1 LSREAS
7 DAAQLQRTALA
18 VLAICFL
25 LNVLGRG
32 IGDTYSVFLKPL
44 EAEFGWS
51 RSSLTS
57 VYSLYLLVGGF
68 AAPFVGMAFDRVGPR
83 WAYSSGL
90 VVLGGAFLL
99 AGSLDRL
106 WQFYLLVGVSVGI
119 GVSATGMVP
128 SSALL
133 SRWFRARLSTAL
145 GIAYSGFGVGSV
157 VFVPL
162 AQLLIDRIHWDGAYR
177 VLGAILLLAAAV
189 VALGLPWRRLSA
201 GNPAYYRGDARRG
214 ADEEGG
220 WTLRRAI
227 RSRMYWALAQAFF
240 CTSVAMFVI
249 LVQLVVFLI
258 DVGFAPLSAATAVGF
273 VGMLSAIS
281 VMSSGVLSDR
291 FGVRQTVSAS
301 FVGTATG
308 MVMLIALEAMPSTA
322 LLVAFVLVF
331 GLCMGVRGPIISS
344 VSAKHFAGPRV
355 ATIYGTIYATNA
367 LGAACGSLL
376 GGVLHD
382 LTDGYRSGFL
392 CSLGFILLAAAPF
405 WTVKALRNFR

>member
-1 LSREAS
+1 VSREAA
-7 DAAQLQRTALA
+7 DAAQLQRTAFA
-18 VLAICFL
+18 VLASCFL
-25 LNVLGRG
+25 LNMLGRG
-32 IGDTYSVFLKPL
+32 IGDTYSVFLRPL

-57 VYSLYLLVGGF
+57 VYSLYLLVNGF
-68 AAPFVGMAFDRVGPR
+68 AAPFVGMAFDRMGPR
-83 WAYSSGL
+83 WAYTTGL
-90 VVLGGAFLL
+90 VVLGSAFLL

-119 GVSATGMVP
+119 GVSFTGMVP
-128 SSALL
+128 SSGLL

-145 GIAYSGFGVGSV
+145 GVAYSGFGVGSV

-162 AQLLIDRIHWDGAYR
+162 AQVLINHFEWQSAYR
-177 VLGAILLLAAAV
+177 VLGAILLVAALG
-189 VALGLPWRRLSA
+189 VALGLPWKRFRA
-201 GNPAYYRGDARRG
+201 GHPAYRVDAQRG
-214 ADEEGG
+214 EGGSG
-220 WTLRRAI
+220 WTLRGAL

-240 CTSVAMFVI
+240 CTSVAMFII

-258 DVGFAPLSAATAVGF
+258 DAGFAPLTAATAVGF
-273 VGMLSAIS
+273 VGMLSAMS
-281 VMSSGVLSDR
+281 VMGSGFLSDR
-291 FGVRQTVSAS
+291 FGVRQTVSTS

-308 MVMLIALEAMPSTA
+308 MLLLIALATNPSGA

-344 VSAKHFAGPRV
+344 VCAKHFAGPRV

-382 LTDGYRSGFL
+382 LTDGYRTGFL
-392 CSLGFILLAAAPF
+392 CSLAFILLAAAPF
-405 WTVKALRNFR
+405 WTVRALRNFR

>member
-1 LSREAS
+1 MVSREPS
-7 DAAQLQRTALA
+7 DAVQLQRTAFA
-18 VLAICFL
+18 VLASCFL
-25 LNVLGRG
+25 LNMLGRG

-57 VYSLYLLVGGF
+57 VYSLYLLVNGF

-83 WAYSSGL
+83 WAYTTGL

-119 GVSATGMVP
+119 GVSFTGMVP
-128 SSALL
+128 SSGLL

-145 GIAYSGFGVGSV
+145 GVAYSGFGVGSV

-162 AQLLIDRIHWDGAYR
+162 AQVLINRIQWENAYR
-177 VLGAILLLAAAV
+177 VLGGILLVAALI
-189 VALGLPWRRLSA
+189 VALALPWKRFRA
-201 GNPAYYRGDARRG
+201 GHPAYRIDAQRGEG
-214 ADEEGG
+214 GGG
-220 WTLRRAI
+220 WTLRSALK
-227 RSRMYWALAQAFF
+227 SRMYWALAQAFF
-240 CTSVAMFVI
+240 CTSVAMFII

-258 DVGFAPLSAATAVGF
+258 DAGFAPLSAATAVGF
-273 VGMLSAIS
+273 VGMLSAMS
-281 VMSSGVLSDR
+281 VMGSGFLSDR

-301 FVGTATG
+301 FAGTATG
-308 MVMLIALEAMPSTA
+308 MLLLIALAGTPSTA

-382 LTDGYRSGFL
+382 LTDGYRTGFL
-392 CSLGFILLAAAPF
+392 CSLGFIVLAAAPF
-405 WTVKALRNFR
+405 WTVKALRDFR

>member
-1 LSREAS
+1 VSREAS
-7 DAAQLQRTALA
+7 DAAQLQRTAFA
-18 VLAICFL
+18 VLASCFL
-25 LNVLGRG
+25 LNMLGRG
-32 IGDTYSVFLKPL
+32 IGDTYSVFLRPL

-57 VYSLYLLVGGF
+57 VYSLYLLVNGF
-68 AAPFVGMAFDRVGPR
+68 AAPFVGMAFDRMGPR
-83 WAYSSGL
+83 WAYTFGL

-99 AGSLDRL
+99 AGSLERL

-119 GVSATGMVP
+119 GVSFTGMVP
-128 SSALL
+128 SSGLL

-145 GIAYSGFGVGSV
+145 GVAYSGFGVGSV

-162 AQLLIDRIHWDGAYR
+162 AQVLISRFQWESAYR
-177 VLGAILLLAAAV
+177 VLGAILLVAALG
-189 VALGLPWRRLSA
+189 VALGLPWKRFRA
-201 GNPAYYRGDARRG
+201 GHPAYRVDAQRG
-214 ADEEGG
+214 AGGGG
-220 WTLRRAI
+220 WTLRGALK
-227 RSRMYWALAQAFF
+227 SRMYWALAQAFF

-258 DVGFAPLSAATAVGF
+258 DAGFPPLSAATAVGF
-273 VGMLSAIS
+273 VGMLSAMS
-281 VMSSGVLSDR
+281 VMGSGFLSDR
-291 FGVRQTVSAS
+291 FGVRQTVSTS

-308 MVMLIALEAMPSTA
+308 MLLLIALATNPSGA
-322 LLVAFVLVF
+322 LLVGFVLVF

-344 VSAKHFAGPRV
+344 VCAKHFAGPRV

-382 LTDGYRSGFL
+382 LTDGYRTGFA
-392 CSLGFILLAAAPF
+392 CSLAFILLAAAPF
-405 WTVKALRNFR
+405 WTVRALRNFR

>member
-1 LSREAS
+1 MSREIP

-18 VLAICFL
+18 VLASCFL
-25 LNVLGRG
+25 LNMLGRG

-57 VYSLYLLVGGF
+57 VYSLYLLVNGF

-83 WAYSSGL
+83 WTYTTGL
-90 VVLGGAFLL
+90 IVLGGVFLL

-119 GVSATGMVP
+119 GVSFTGMVP
-128 SSALL
+128 SSGLL

-145 GIAYSGFGVGSV
+145 GVAYSGFGVGSV

-162 AQLLIDRIHWDGAYR
+162 AQVLINRIQWENAYR
-177 VLGAILLLAAAV
+177 VLGSILLVAALI
-189 VALGLPWRRLSA
+189 VAFGLPWKRYRA
-201 GNPAYYRGDARRG
+201 GHPAYRIDAQRGEG
-214 ADEEGG
+214 GGG
-220 WTLRRAI
+220 WTLRSALK
-227 RSRMYWALAQAFF
+227 SRMYWALAQAFF
-240 CTSVAMFVI
+240 CTSVAMFII

-258 DVGFAPLSAATAVGF
+258 DAGFAPLSAATAVGF
-273 VGMLSAIS
+273 VGMLSAMS
-281 VMSSGVLSDR
+281 VMGSGFLSDR

-301 FVGTATG
+301 FAGTATG
-308 MVMLIALEAMPSTA
+308 MLLLIALAGTPSTA

-382 LTDGYRSGFL
+382 LTDGYRTGFL

>member
-1 LSREAS
+1 MSRDAS
-7 DAAQLQRTALA
+7 DVAQLQRTALA
-18 VLAICFL
+18 VLATCFV
-25 LNVLGRG
+25 LNMLGRG

-57 VYSLYLLVGGF
+57 VYSLYLLVNGF
-68 AAPFVGMAFDRVGPR
+68 AAPFVGLAFDRMGPR
-83 WAYSSGL
+83 WAYTTGL

-119 GVSATGMVP
+119 GVSFTGMVP
-128 SSALL
+128 SSGLL

-162 AQLLIDRIHWDGAYR
+162 AQVLIDRVQWENAYR
-177 VLGAILLLAAAV
+177 VLGAILLGAALIG
-189 VALGLPWRRLSA
+189 ALGLPWTRFRA
-201 GNPAYYRGDARRG
+201 GHPRYRVDARRG
-214 ADEEGG
+214 EGGGG
-220 WTLRRAI
+220 WTLRAALK
-227 RSRMYWALAQAFF
+227 SRMYWALAQAFF
-240 CTSVAMFVI
+240 CTSVAMFII

-258 DVGFAPLSAATAVGF
+258 DAGFPALTAATAVGF
-273 VGMLSAIS
+273 VGMLSAMS
-281 VMSSGVLSDR
+281 VMGSGFLSDR
-291 FGVRQTVSAS
+291 FGVRQTVTTS
-301 FVGTATG
+301 FAGTATG
-308 MVMLIALEAMPSTA
+308 MLLLIALAGTPSAA

-344 VSAKHFAGPRV
+344 VSAKHFAGPTV

-367 LGAACGSLL
+367 LGAAFGSLL

-382 LTDGYRSGFL
+382 LTGGYRTGFL
-392 CSLGFILLAAAPF
+392 CSIGFILLAAAPF

>member
-1 LSREAS
+1 M
-7 DAAQLQRTALA
+7 
-18 VLAICFL
+18 
-25 LNVLGRG
+25 LNMLGRG

-57 VYSLYLLVGGF
+57 VYSLYLLVNGF

-83 WAYSSGL
+83 WAYTAGL
-90 VVLGGAFLL
+90 IVLGGAFLL

-106 WQFYLLVGVSVGI
+106 WQFYLLVGASVGI
-119 GVSATGMVP
+119 GVSFTGMVP
-128 SSALL
+128 SSGLL

-162 AQLLIDRIHWDGAYR
+162 AQLLINRIQWESAYR
-177 VLGAILLLAAAV
+177 VLGAILLVAAAV
-189 VALGLPWRRLSA
+189 VAFGLPWKRFAA
-201 GNPAYYRGDARRG
+201 GHPDYRIDARRG
-214 ADEEGG
+214 GEGGDG
-220 WTLRRAI
+220 WTLRGALK
-227 RSRMYWALAQAFF
+227 SRMYWALAQAFF
-240 CTSVAMFVI
+240 CTSVAMFII

-273 VGMLSAIS
+273 VGMLSAMS
-281 VMSSGVLSDR
+281 VMGSGFLSDR

-301 FVGTATG
+301 FAGTATG
-308 MVMLIALEAMPSTA
+308 MVLLIALESSPSGA
-322 LLVAFVLVF
+322 LLVAFVIVF

-382 LTDGYRSGFL
+382 LTDGYRTGFL

>member
-1 LSREAS
+1 MSREAS

-106 WQFYLLVGVSVGI
+106 WQFYLLVGASVGI
-119 GVSATGMVP
+119 GVSLTGMVP

-133 SRWFRARLSTAL
+133 SRWYRARLSTAL

-157 VFVPL
+157 VFVPV
-162 AQLLIDRIHWDGAYR
+162 AQLLIERIQWDGAYR
-177 VLGAILLLAAAV
+177 VLGAILLVAACI
-189 VALGLPWRRLSA
+189 VAFGLPWRRLAA
-201 GNPAYYRGDARRG
+201 GNPDTHRVDARRG
-214 ADEEGG
+214 AEGERG
-220 WTLRRAI
+220 WTLHRAI

-240 CTSVAMFVI
+240 CTSVAMFII

-258 DVGFAPLSAATAVGF
+258 DVGFAPLTAATAVGF

-301 FVGTATG
+301 FAGTAGG
-308 MVMLIALEAMPSTA
+308 MVMLIALEATPSSA

-355 ATIYGTIYATNA
+355 ATIFGTIYATNA

-382 LTDGYRSGFL
+382 LTDSYRAGFL

-405 WTVKALRNFR
+405 WTVKALRHFR

>member
-1 LSREAS
+1 MSREAS
-7 DAAQLQRTALA
+7 DAAQLQRTALG
-18 VLAICFL
+18 VLATCFL
-25 LNVLGRG
+25 LNMLGRG

-57 VYSLYLLVGGF
+57 VYSLYLLVNGF

-83 WAYSSGL
+83 WAYTAGL

-106 WQFYLLVGVSVGI
+106 WQFYLLVGVSVGV
-119 GVSATGMVP
+119 GVSFTGMVP
-128 SSALL
+128 SSGLL

-145 GIAYSGFGVGSV
+145 GVAYSGFGVGSV

-162 AQLLIDRIHWDGAYR
+162 AQVLINRIQWENAYR
-177 VLGAILLLAAAV
+177 VLGSILLVAALL
-189 VALGLPWRRLSA
+189 VALGLPWKRFRA
-201 GNPAYYRGDARRG
+201 GHPRYRIDAQRG
-214 ADEEGG
+214 GGESG
-220 WTLRRAI
+220 WTLRSALK
-227 RSRMYWALAQAFF
+227 SRMYWALAQAFF
-240 CTSVAMFVI
+240 CTSIAMFII

-258 DVGFAPLSAATAVGF
+258 DAGFPPLTAATAVGF
-273 VGMLSAIS
+273 VGMLSAMS
-281 VMSSGVLSDR
+281 VMGSGFLSDR
-291 FGVRQTVSAS
+291 FGVRQTVTAS
-301 FVGTATG
+301 FAGTATG
-308 MVMLIALEAMPSTA
+308 MLLLIALAGSPSAA

-344 VSAKHFAGPRV
+344 VCAKHFAGARV

-382 LTDGYRSGFL
+382 LTGGYRIGFL
-392 CSLGFILLAAAPF
+392 CSLGFIVLAAAPF
-405 WTVKALRNFR
+405 WVVKALRNFR

>member
-1 LSREAS
+1 M
-7 DAAQLQRTALA
+7 
-18 VLAICFL
+18 
-25 LNVLGRG
+25 LGRG

-57 VYSLYLLVGGF
+57 VYSLYLLVNGF

-83 WAYSSGL
+83 WAYTAGL

-106 WQFYLLVGVSVGI
+106 WQFYLLVGVSVGV
-119 GVSATGMVP
+119 GVSFTGMVP
-128 SSALL
+128 SSGLL

-162 AQLLIDRIHWDGAYR
+162 AQILINRIQWENAYR
-177 VLGAILLLAAAV
+177 VLGGILLVAALL
-189 VALGLPWRRLSA
+189 VALGLPWKRFRA
-201 GNPAYYRGDARRG
+201 GHPRYRIDAQRG
-214 ADEEGG
+214 EGGSG
-220 WTLRRAI
+220 WTLRSALK
-227 RSRMYWALAQAFF
+227 SRMYWALAQAFF
-240 CTSVAMFVI
+240 CTSVAMFII

-258 DVGFAPLSAATAVGF
+258 DAGFPPLTAATAVGF
-273 VGMLSAIS
+273 VGMLSAMS
-281 VMSSGVLSDR
+281 VMGSGFLSDR
-291 FGVRQTVSAS
+291 FGVRQTVTAS
-301 FVGTATG
+301 FAGTATG
-308 MVMLIALEAMPSTA
+308 MLLLIALAGSPSAA

-344 VSAKHFAGPRV
+344 VCAKHFAGPRV

-367 LGAACGSLL
+367 LGAAAGSLL

-382 LTDGYRSGFL
+382 LTGGYRIGFL

-405 WTVKALRNFR
+405 WVVKALRNFR

>member
-1 LSREAS
+1 MSREAS

-18 VLAICFL
+18 VLATCFL
-25 LNVLGRG
+25 LNMLGRG

-57 VYSLYLLVGGF
+57 VYSLYLLVNGV
-68 AAPFVGMAFDRVGPR
+68 AAPFVGMAFDRLGPR
-83 WAYSSGL
+83 WAYSTGL
-90 VVLGGAFLL
+90 LVLGSAFLL

-119 GVSATGMVP
+119 GVSFTGMVP
-128 SSALL
+128 SSGLL

-145 GIAYSGFGVGSV
+145 GVAYSGFGVGSV

-162 AQLLIDRIHWDGAYR
+162 AQVLITRIEWENAYR
-177 VLGAILLLAAAV
+177 VLGGILLVAALL
-189 VALGLPWRRLSA
+189 VALALPWKRFRA
-201 GNPAYYRGDARRG
+201 GHPNYRIDARRG
-214 ADEEGG
+214 EDGGG
-220 WTLRRAI
+220 WTLRSAL

-240 CTSVAMFVI
+240 CTSVAMFII

-258 DVGFAPLSAATAVGF
+258 DAGFAPLTAATAVGF
-273 VGMLSAIS
+273 VGMLSAMS
-281 VMSSGVLSDR
+281 VMGSGVLSDR
-291 FGVRQTVSAS
+291 FGVRQTVTAS
-301 FVGTATG
+301 FTGTATG
-308 MVMLIALEAMPSTA
+308 MLLLIALAGTPSMT

-382 LTDGYRSGFL
+382 LTDGYRVGFL
-392 CSLGFILLAAAPF
+392 CSLGFVLLAAAPF

>member
-1 LSREAS
+1 MSREAS
-7 DAAQLQRTALA
+7 NAALTQRTALA
-18 VLAICFL
+18 VLATCFL

-83 WAYSSGL
+83 WAYSTGL
-90 VVLGGAFLL
+90 LVLGSAFLL
-99 AGSLDRL
+99 AGNLDRL
-106 WQFYLLVGVSVGI
+106 WQFYLLVGASVGI
-119 GVSATGMVP
+119 GVSFSGMVP

-133 SRWFRARLSTAL
+133 ARWFRARLSTAL

-162 AQLLIDRIHWDGAYR
+162 AQLLINRIEWHGAYR
-177 VLGAILLLAAAV
+177 VLGVILLVAAGV
-189 VALGLPWRRLSA
+189 VALALPWRRYSA
-201 GNPAYYRGDARRG
+201 GHPDYRVDARRG
-214 ADEEGG
+214 GEGRGG
-220 WTLRRAI
+220 WTLRGALK
-227 RSRMYWALAQAFF
+227 SRMYWALAQAFF
-240 CTSVAMFVI
+240 CTSVAMFII

-281 VMSSGVLSDR
+281 VMGSGFLSDR

-308 MVMLIALEAMPSTA
+308 MVLLIVLEGTPSTA

-344 VSAKHFAGPRV
+344 VSAKHFAGPRL

-382 LTDGYRSGFL
+382 LTDAYRAGFL
-392 CSLGFILLAAAPF
+392 CSLGFILLAVAPF

>member
-1 LSREAS
+1 MSREAS

-18 VLAICFL
+18 VLASCFL
-25 LNVLGRG
+25 LNMLGRG
-32 IGDTYSVFLKPL
+32 IGDTYSVFIKPL

-57 VYSLYLLVGGF
+57 VYSLYLLVNGF

-83 WAYSSGL
+83 WTYTTGL

-119 GVSATGMVP
+119 GVSFTGMVP
-128 SSALL
+128 SSGLL

-145 GIAYSGFGVGSV
+145 GVAYSGFGVGSV

-162 AQLLIDRIHWDGAYR
+162 AQVLINRIHWENAYR
-177 VLGAILLLAAAV
+177 VLGSILLVAALV
-189 VALGLPWRRLSA
+189 VALGLPWKRYRA
-201 GNPAYYRGDARRG
+201 GHPNYRIDAQRG
-214 ADEEGG
+214 EGGGG
-220 WTLRRAI
+220 WTLRSAL

-240 CTSVAMFVI
+240 CTSVAMFII

-258 DVGFAPLSAATAVGF
+258 DAGFAPLAAATAVGF
-273 VGMLSAIS
+273 VGMLSAMS
-281 VMSSGVLSDR
+281 VMGSGFLSDR

-308 MVMLIALEAMPSTA
+308 MLLLIALAGTPSTA
-322 LLVAFVLVF
+322 LLVSFVLVF

-382 LTDGYRSGFL
+382 LTDGYRTGFL

>member
-90 VVLGGAFLL
+90 LLLGGAFLL
-99 AGSLDRL
+99 AGSLNRL
-106 WQFYLLVGVSVGI
+106 WQLYLLVGASVGV
-119 GVSATGMVP
+119 GMCFTGMVP

-157 VFVPL
+157 VFAPL
-162 AQLLIDRIHWDGAYR
+162 AQLLIEHIQWDGAYR
-177 VLGAILLLAAAV
+177 VLGTILLVAAGV
-189 VALGLPWRRLSA
+189 VALGLPWRRLAA
-201 GNPAYYRGDARRG
+201 GNPAYYRADARRG
-214 ADEEGG
+214 TDGEGG
-220 WTLRRAI
+220 WTLRRAL

-240 CTSVAMFVI
+240 FTSVAMFII

-258 DVGFAPLSAATAVGF
+258 DVGFAPLTAATAVGF

-281 VMSSGVLSDR
+281 VMSSGFLSDR

-301 FVGTATG
+301 FVGTASG
-308 MVMLIALEAMPSTA
+308 MLMLIALEVSPSGA

-344 VSAKHFAGPRV
+344 VSAKQFAGPRV

-382 LTDGYRSGFL
+382 ATASYRAGFT
-392 CSLGFILLAAAPF
+392 CSLVFILLAAAPF

>member
-1 LSREAS
+1 MSREIP

-18 VLAICFL
+18 VLASCFL
-25 LNVLGRG
+25 LNMLGRG

-57 VYSLYLLVGGF
+57 VYSLYLLVNGF

-83 WAYSSGL
+83 WTYTTGL
-90 VVLGGAFLL
+90 VVLGGVFLL
-99 AGSLDRL
+99 AGSLNRL

-119 GVSATGMVP
+119 GVSFTGMVP
-128 SSALL
+128 SSGLL

-145 GIAYSGFGVGSV
+145 GVAYSGFGVGSV

-162 AQLLIDRIHWDGAYR
+162 AQVLINRIQWENAYR
-177 VLGAILLLAAAV
+177 VLGGILLVAALI
-189 VALGLPWRRLSA
+189 VALGLPWKRYRA
-201 GNPAYYRGDARRG
+201 GHPTYRIDAQRG
-214 ADEEGG
+214 EGGGG
-220 WTLRRAI
+220 WTLRSALK
-227 RSRMYWALAQAFF
+227 SRMYWALAQAFF
-240 CTSVAMFVI
+240 CTSVAMFII

-258 DVGFAPLSAATAVGF
+258 DAGFAPLSAATAVGF
-273 VGMLSAIS
+273 VGMLSAMS
-281 VMSSGVLSDR
+281 VMGSGFLSDR

-301 FVGTATG
+301 FAGTATG
-308 MVMLIALEAMPSTA
+308 MLLLIALAGTPSTA
-322 LLVAFVLVF
+322 LLVAFVVVF

-382 LTDGYRSGFL
+382 LTDGYRTGFL

>member
-1 LSREAS
+1 MSREAP
-7 DAAQLQRTALA
+7 DAAKLQRTALA
-18 VLAICFL
+18 VLASCFL
-25 LNVLGRG
+25 LNMLGRG

-57 VYSLYLLVGGF
+57 VYSLYLLVNGF

-83 WAYSSGL
+83 WAYTAGL
-90 VVLGGAFLL
+90 VVLGSAFLL

-106 WQFYLLVGVSVGI
+106 WQFHLLVGVCVGI
-119 GVSATGMVP
+119 GVSFTGMVP
-128 SSALL
+128 SSGLL

-162 AQLLIDRIHWDGAYR
+162 AQVLIDRIQWENAYR
-177 VLGAILLLAAAV
+177 VLGSILLTAALIIW
-189 VALGLPWRRLSA
+189 LGLPWKRFRA
-201 GNPAYYRGDARRG
+201 GHPAYRIDAQRGEG
-214 ADEEGG
+214 VGG
-220 WTLRRAI
+220 WTLRSAL
-227 RSRMYWALAQAFF
+227 RSRMYWALAQSFF
-240 CTSVAMFVI
+240 CTSVAMFII

-258 DVGFAPLSAATAVGF
+258 DAGFPPLTAATAVGF
-273 VGMLSAIS
+273 VGMLSAMS
-281 VMSSGVLSDR
+281 VMGSGFLSDR

-308 MVMLIALEAMPSTA
+308 MLLLIALAGTPSGA

-367 LGAACGSLL
+367 LGAACGALL
-376 GGVLHD
+376 GGLLHD
-382 LTDGYRSGFL
+382 LTGGYRSGFL

-405 WTVKALRNFR
+405 WTVKALREFR

>member
-1 LSREAS
+1 LSREIP

-18 VLAICFL
+18 VLASCFL
-25 LNVLGRG
+25 LNMLGRG

-57 VYSLYLLVGGF
+57 VYSLYLLVNGF

-83 WAYSSGL
+83 WTYTTGL
-90 VVLGGAFLL
+90 VVLGGVFLL
-99 AGSLDRL
+99 AGSLNRL

-119 GVSATGMVP
+119 GVSFTGMVP
-128 SSALL
+128 SSGLL

-145 GIAYSGFGVGSV
+145 GVAYSGFGVGSV

-162 AQLLIDRIHWDGAYR
+162 AQVLINRIQWENAYR
-177 VLGAILLLAAAV
+177 VLGGILLVAALI
-189 VALGLPWRRLSA
+189 VALGLPWKRYRA
-201 GNPAYYRGDARRG
+201 GHPTYRIDAQRG
-214 ADEEGG
+214 EGGGG
-220 WTLRRAI
+220 WTLRSALK
-227 RSRMYWALAQAFF
+227 SRMYWALAQAFF
-240 CTSVAMFVI
+240 CTSVAMFII

-258 DVGFAPLSAATAVGF
+258 DAGFAPLSAATAVGF
-273 VGMLSAIS
+273 VGMLSAMS
-281 VMSSGVLSDR
+281 VMGSGFLSDR

-301 FVGTATG
+301 FAGTATG
-308 MVMLIALEAMPSTA
+308 MLLLIALAGTPSTA
-322 LLVAFVLVF
+322 LLVAFVVVF

-382 LTDGYRSGFL
+382 LTDGYRTGFL

>member
-1 LSREAS
+1 MSREAS

-18 VLAICFL
+18 VLASCFL
-25 LNVLGRG
+25 LNMLGRG

-57 VYSLYLLVGGF
+57 VYSLYLLVNGF
-68 AAPFVGMAFDRVGPR
+68 AAPFVGMAFDRLGPR
-83 WAYSSGL
+83 WAYSTGL

-119 GVSATGMVP
+119 GVSFTGMVP
-128 SSALL
+128 SSGLL

-145 GIAYSGFGVGSV
+145 GVAYSGFGVGSV

-162 AQLLIDRIHWDGAYR
+162 AQVLINRIEWENAYR
-177 VLGAILLLAAAV
+177 VLGSILLLAALC
-189 VALGLPWRRLSA
+189 VAFGLPWKRFRAGHPSYRLDA
-201 GNPAYYRGDARRG
+201 QRGEG
-214 ADEEGG
+214 GGG
-220 WTLRRAI
+220 WTLRGALK
-227 RSRMYWALAQAFF
+227 SRMYWALAQAFF
-240 CTSVAMFVI
+240 CTSVAMFII

-258 DVGFAPLSAATAVGF
+258 DAGFAPLTAATAVGF
-273 VGMLSAIS
+273 VGMLSAMS
-281 VMSSGVLSDR
+281 VMGSGFLSDR
-291 FGVRQTVSAS
+291 FGVRQTVTAS
-301 FVGTATG
+301 FAGTATG
-308 MVMLIALEAMPSTA
+308 MLLLIALAGSASMI

-382 LTDGYRSGFL
+382 LTDGYRVGFL

>member
-1 LSREAS
+1 MSREAS

-106 WQFYLLVGVSVGI
+106 WQFYLLVGASVGI
-119 GVSATGMVP
+119 GVSLTGMVP

-157 VFVPL
+157 VFVPV
-162 AQLLIDRIHWDGAYR
+162 AQLLIERIQWDGAYR
-177 VLGAILLLAAAV
+177 VLGAILLVAACI
-189 VALGLPWRRLSA
+189 VAFGLPWRRYAA
-201 GNPAYYRGDARRG
+201 GNPDTHRVDARRG
-214 ADEEGG
+214 AEGERG
-220 WTLRRAI
+220 WTLHRAI

-240 CTSVAMFVI
+240 CTSVAMFII

-258 DVGFAPLSAATAVGF
+258 DVGFAPLTAATAVGF

-301 FVGTATG
+301 FAGTAGGT
-308 MVMLIALEAMPSTA
+308 VMLIALEATPSAA

-355 ATIYGTIYATNA
+355 ATIFGTIYATNA

-382 LTDGYRSGFL
+382 LTDSYRAGFL